1 MRYQATRR
9 SSVYRFLTPHS
20 NDRTVVRAKDRTS
33 FFAGLVNIRTKRSH
47 SIMNRSKRTRPAQRR
62 KQLRSI
68 EWLLKDGDDLLPEM
82 REDRIAG
89 EDYDTNSLIV
99 ELVDQ

>member
-1 MRYQATRR
+1 
-9 SSVYRFLTPHS
+9 
-20 NDRTVVRAKDRTS
+20 
-33 FFAGLVNIRTKRSH
+33 
-47 SIMNRSKRTRPAQRR
+47 MNRSKRTRPAQRR

-68 EWLLKDGDDLLPEM
+68 EWLLKDGDDLLPQM